1 MTLPKLLRRGQV
13 ERLLNVSR
21 WTLARIIASDPTF
34 PGFFELSSGIEVVRQ
49 DRVEA
54 WLRLRELGARVPRRA
69 ERLFD
74 EAPAPTATGCT
85 QTHIEALEDAEHDAD
100 TGPRGADEGSTHH
113 EDPAETAGPARRA

>member
-100 TGPRGADEGSTHH
+100 TGPRGADEGSTQH